1 MNIGRSRLGVR
12 HGRVDSAFQNRNDGR
27 MMDLVDLRAFIRI
40 AELRSVSAAARA
52 LDAPKSSI
60 SRSLARLEAAVGAVL
75 VERSTRHLRL
85 TDAGALLHPH
95 ALRILNDVDEA
106 GNALNSFAS
115 EPRGT
120 IRVNAPF
127 TFAVGLLAP
136 MLPGFR
142 TRYPDVRVVLTIDNR
157 TIDMLAEEADLV
169 VRIGT
174 LAESGLIARRLA
186 TMHLWT
192 CASPGYLAARGV
204 PASADDLKGH
214 DLLDR
219 ADRTTR
225 WSFRDREGRVTAIEF
240 QPVMVVPEPAAM
252 LVVLAGGG
260 GIARLPDFLAA
271 PAIARGELTRVLP
284 LLGPEAVDVHALYPS
299 HRSLSAK
306 VRVFIDML
314 AVHLNARSSDVRP
327 DAAAVRGDRQ
337 DRRAPSA
344 TRRP

>member
-1 MNIGRSRLGVR
+1 
-12 HGRVDSAFQNRNDGR
+12 
-27 MMDLVDLRAFIRI
+27 MMDLVDLRAFVRI
-40 AELRSVSAAARA
+40 VELRSVSAAARA

-106 GNALNSFAS
+106 GNALGSFAGK
-115 EPRGT
+115 PRGT
-120 IRVNAPF
+120 LRVNAPF

-142 TRYPDVRVVLTIDNR
+142 ARYPDVRVVLSIDNR
-157 TIDMLAEEADLV
+157 TIDVLAEDVDLV

-174 LAESGLIARRLA
+174 LAESGLISRRLA
-186 TMHLWT
+186 TMQLWT
-192 CASPGYLAARGV
+192 CASPAYLAARGV
-204 PASADDLKGH
+204 PASVDDLSGH

-219 ADRTTR
+219 ADKATR
-225 WSFRDREGRVTAIEF
+225 WCFHTGEGKEAAVEF

-252 LVVLAGGG
+252 LVVLVGGG

-271 PAIARGELTRVLP
+271 PAVARSELVRVLP
-284 LLGPEAVDVHALYPS
+284 TLEPESVDVHALYPS

-306 VRVFIDML
+306 VRVFIDAL
-314 AVHLNARSSDVRP
+314 VVHLKANTAADRPGSDPPRSNRSI
-327 DAAAVRGDRQ
+327 
-337 DRRAPSA
+337 
-344 TRRP
+344 